1 MQVKGAQEHGAAG
14 ILIFS
19 DPKDDGAVTVENGYE
34 PYVISHYYHA
44 LCSPVTQVS

>member
-34 PYVISHYYHA
+34 QYILSLSNHA
-44 LCSPVTQVS
+44 ICLPVTQVS